1 MTDMTTEMRIARQR
15 QVAQAV
21 EDVHDLAR
29 AVLVEGDYCD
39 DDLRRLKKLLM
50 LLAQEAAGK

>member
-1 MTDMTTEMRIARQR
+1 MTDMTTEVRIVRQR

-29 AVLVEGDYCD
+29 AVLVEDDYCD